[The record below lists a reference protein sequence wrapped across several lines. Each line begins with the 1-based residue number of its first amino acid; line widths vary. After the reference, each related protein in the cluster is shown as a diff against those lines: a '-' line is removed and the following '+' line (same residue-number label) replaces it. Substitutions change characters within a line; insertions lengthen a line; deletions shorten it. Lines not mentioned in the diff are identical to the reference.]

1 MKQTVSARKGYDNMG
16 KKLEH
21 WLKVLCKDD
30 SQPKLKSFSIK
41 ILTVY
46 YFLVATQLFVYQ
58 FVDNNLL
65 KMGIDIISLASLAFL
80 VVYFL
85 LLVVITWIRLLDDFG
100 KRR

>member
-1 MKQTVSARKGYDNMG
+1 M
-16 KKLEH
+16 H

>member
-1 MKQTVSARKGYDNMG
+1 MG

-46 YFLVATQLFVYQ
+46 WFLVATQLFVYQ

-85 LLVVITWIRLLDDFG
+85 LLVVITWRRLFDDFG